1 MKDLK
6 IFLLLIFSAWAPSS
20 SFTISNQ
27 FDSRTKS
34 SSRSI
39 IQATTRQEVDAATID
54 TSASK
59 PTIVIIGSG
68 AVGCYY
74 GARLYETN
82 QYNVKFFMRNEH
94 YTTSTTNGLN
104 VTSIHGNVFIPPD
117 KLMAYDD
124 VEEMGEVDW
133 VILCL
138 KSTGIDCVPELVV
151 PLLKEDK
158 STRVLVIMNGLVD
171 EDVIRLIEGYQEDEK
186 DLKLTKCAAVYGGMA
201 LLCSN
206 RIGPGHI
213 DHSYAGKLTA
223 SLAKASDEN
232 DEDNHRDAMLNLW
245 KPTQGFEFV
254 YDDNLVRARWSKNL
268 WNLPFNGISVAMNG
282 ITIDQIVNDPG
293 LRKLAYRGKS
303 HTRNGKYQFTRV
315 YVIEHSHELIFL

>member
-34 SSRSI
+34 LSRSI

-59 PTIVIIGSG
+59 PTIAIIGSG

-171 EDVIRLIEGYQEDEK
+171 EDVIRLIEGYQEDEN